1 MAEANEK
8 MVKVGGKEIAQS
20 EIDKAL
26 ALLEKQKEQR
36 AKYAERNKQK
46 TPEQVEKEKANYR
59 RNAAKNR
66 LLVKKAIAAGITVSE
81 KEIDEYLATAK

>member
-26 ALLEKQKEQR
+26 VLLEKQKLQR
-36 AKYAERNKQK
+36 AKQAEKNKNNPDVIAK
-46 TPEQVEKEKANYR
+46 RKEYSTKQR
-59 RNAAKNR
+59 VKNQ
-66 LLVKKAIAAGITVSE
+66 LLIKKAIAAGITVTD
-81 KEIDEYLATAK
+81 KEVDDALKAA

>member
-26 ALLEKQKEQR
+26 ALLEKQKLQR
-36 AKYAERNKQK
+36 AKQAEKNKNNPDVIAK
-46 TPEQVEKEKANYR
+46 RKEYSTKQR
-59 RNAAKNR
+59 VKNQ
-66 LLVKKAIAAGITVSE
+66 LLIKKAIAAGITVTD
-81 KEIDEYLATAK
+81 KEVDDALKAA